1 MWEPAGSKPD
11 EGKRQEPIPGRLD
24 ALRSG
29 PGNYVAKS
37 EDDKAFLL
45 DVFLRRG
52 FVISYEDASSVRL
65 LLPKRFG
72 PTEFFAVAFGLV
84 LCVLPGL
91 IWMMQWSRQ
100 VPAMV
105 TITLDYHCG

>member
-1 MWEPAGSKPD
+1 MWES
-11 EGKRQEPIPGRLD
+11 EGTRPEVGQRQEPVPNRLD

-29 PGNYVAKS
+29 PGSYSAKT
-37 EDDKAFLL
+37 EADKSFLL

-52 FVISYEDASSVRL
+52 FVISYEDASSIRL

-72 PTEFFAVAFGLV
+72 PGEFFAVAVGLC
-84 LCVLPGL
+84 LCLLPGL

-100 VPAMV
+100 VPAVV
-105 TITLDYHCG
+105 TITLDYNAG